1 MPTNVY
7 FDTGTMPEQNLY
19 EDLIIEQ
26 LRIYGQDVYYI
37 PRKMAGTDNI
47 FGEDISSSFEDA
59 YLIEMYIDNTDGYEG
74 EKELMSKFGLD
85 IQDDA
90 TFTVAR
96 RRWEQ
101 FVTVDN
107 NIIESSRPNEGDLI
121 YWAKGKKLFEI
132 TFVDHDDPF
141 YQVHN
146 LPTYKLKCKTF
157 EYSSE
162 VIDTGIAELD
172 NIETDNSLD
181 QMQHQI
187 TLEQTVPFNQ
197 GIRLE
202 GAGQG
207 KIFDASTICYDQ
219 PAGGSF
225 DASTLTFDTSGP
237 FIIMEDET
245 LSGALAVENSVE
257 GADASYIILE
267 TYDIATIDENSQNED
282 FELADDNIL
291 DFTESNPFG
300 DAGMK

>member
-7 FDTGTMPEQNLY
+7 FDTGTRPEQALY

-37 PRKMAGTDNI
+37 PRNMDGVDDI
-47 FGEDISSSFEDA
+47 FGEDKSSSFDDA
-59 YLIEMYIDNTDGYEG
+59 YMIEMYVDNVDGYEG

-101 FVTVDN
+101 FIAVDN
-107 NIIESSRPNEGDLI
+107 NLLVSSRPNEGDLI
-121 YWAKGKKLFEI
+121 FWPKGNKLFEI

-141 YQVHN
+141 YAVQN

-157 EYSSE
+157 EYASE

-172 NIETDNSLD
+172 AIEDNNSLD
-181 QMQHQI
+181 MLSHQL
-187 TLEQTVPFNQ
+187 TLET
-197 GIRLE
+197 E
-202 GAGQG
+202 
-207 KIFDASTICYDQ
+207 T
-219 PAGGSF
+219 GSG
-225 DASTLTFDTSGP
+225 S
-237 FIIMEDET
+237 IIM
-245 LSGALAVENSVE
+245 ENSVE
-257 GADASYIILE
+257 NSAASYIILE
-267 TYDIATIDENSQNED
+267 TYNVSTIDENSQND
-282 FELADDNIL
+282 IFESEDDNVL

>member
-7 FDTGTMPEQNLY
+7 FDTGTKPEQNLY

-26 LRIYGQDVYYI
+26 LRIYGQDCYYI
-37 PRKMAGTDNI
+37 PRNMVSEDKV
-47 FGEDISSSFEDA
+47 FGEDSLSKFEDA
-59 YLIEMYIDNTDGYEG
+59 YMLEMYVDNVDGYEG

-107 NIIESSRPNEGDLI
+107 NIVVSSRPNEGDLV
-121 YWAKGKKLFEI
+121 YWPKGSKLFEI

-157 EYSSE
+157 EYGSE
-162 VIDTGIAELD
+162 DLDTGIAAID
-172 NIETDNSLD
+172 SIETDNSLD
-181 QMQHQI
+181 QLSHQM
-187 TLEQTVPFNQ
+187 TLENATTFNEFFALEEGTPSEGQLTLEDSLLGDKILSETVDNV
-197 GIRLE
+197 GN
-202 GAGQG
+202 
-207 KIFDASTICYDQ
+207 
-219 PAGGSF
+219 
-225 DASTLTFDTSGP
+225 
-237 FIIMEDET
+237 II
-245 LSGALAVENSVE
+245 LENSVE
-257 GADASYIILE
+257 GAEADYIILE
-267 TYDIATIDENSQNED
+267 TYRVDTIDETAQNDLFDSEED
-282 FELADDNIL
+282 TIL

>member
-7 FDTGTMPEQNLY
+7 FDTGTRPEQSLY

-37 PRKMAGTDNI
+37 PRKMAGTDDI

-59 YLIEMYIDNTDGYEG
+59 YLIEMYVDNVDGYEG

-101 FVTVDN
+101 FISIDN
-107 NIIESSRPNEGDLI
+107 NIIESSRPNEGDLV
-121 YWAKGKKLFEI
+121 YWPKGNKLFEI

-157 EYSSE
+157 EYASE

-172 NIETDNSLD
+172 AIETNNSLD
-181 QMQHQI
+181 QMQHQL
-187 TLEQTVPFNQ
+187 TLEQTAVFNQ
-197 GIRLE
+197 EIRLE
-202 GAGQG
+202 SNEGLIELEAALGN
-207 KIFDASTICYDQ
+207 DN
-219 PAGGSF
+219 
-225 DASTLTFDTSGP
+225 
-237 FIIMEDET
+237 IITEDET
-245 LSGALAVENSVE
+245 LSGSLILENTVE
-257 GADASYIILE
+257 GAAASYIVLE

-282 FELADDNIL
+282 FELADDNVL

-300 DAGMK
+300 DAGMR

>member
-7 FDTGTMPEQNLY
+7 FDTGTKPEQNLY

-26 LRIYGQDVYYI
+26 LRIYGQDCYYI
-37 PRKMAGTDNI
+37 PRNMVSEDKV
-47 FGEDISSSFEDA
+47 FGEDSLSKFEDA
-59 YLIEMYIDNTDGYEG
+59 YMLEMYVDNVYGYEC

-107 NIIESSRPNEGDLI
+107 NIVVSSRPNEGDLV
-121 YWAKGKKLFEI
+121 YWPKGSKLFEI

-157 EYSSE
+157 EYGSE
-162 VIDTGIAELD
+162 ALDTGIAAID
-172 NIETDNSLD
+172 SIETDNSLD
-181 QMQHQI
+181 QLSHQM
-187 TLEQTVPFNQ
+187 TLENATTFNEFFALEEGTPSDGQLKLEDSLLGDKIISETVDN
-197 GIRLE
+197 I
-202 GAGQG
+202 
-207 KIFDASTICYDQ
+207 
-219 PAGGSF
+219 GSIV
-225 DASTLTFDTSGP
+225 L
-237 FIIMEDET
+237 
-245 LSGALAVENSVE
+245 ENSVE
-257 GADASYIILE
+257 GAEADYIILE
-267 TYDIATIDENSQNED
+267 TYRVDTIDETAQNDLFDSEED
-282 FELADDNIL
+282 TIL

>member
-7 FDTGTMPEQNLY
+7 FDTGTKPEQALY

-37 PRKMAGTDNI
+37 PRKLAGTDDI
-47 FGEDISSSFEDA
+47 FGEDIGSSFEDA
-59 YLIEMYIDNTDGYEG
+59 YLIEMYMETIDGYEG

-90 TFTVAR
+90 TFVVAR

-101 FVTVDN
+101 FVSIDN
-107 NIIESSRPNEGDLI
+107 NLIESSRPNEGDLI
-121 YWAKGKKLFEI
+121 FFPKASKLFEI

-157 EYSSE
+157 EYGSE

-172 NIETDNSLD
+172 AIEDDNSLD
-181 QMQHQI
+181 QLSHQMS
-187 TLEQTVPFNQ
+187 LEDGT
-197 GIRLE
+197 
-202 GAGQG
+202 
-207 KIFDASTICYDQ
+207 
-219 PAGGSF
+219 GS
-225 DASTLTFDTSGP
+225 
-237 FIIMEDET
+237 IVME
-245 LSGALAVENSVE
+245 NWVE
-257 GADASYIILE
+257 GAEASYIILE
-267 TYDIATIDENSQNED
+267 TYNVGTIDENSQNDD
-282 FELADDNIL
+282 FELEDDNVL

-300 DAGMK
+300 DAGMN

>member
-7 FDTGTMPEQNLY
+7 FDTGTKPEQNLY

-26 LRIYGQDVYYI
+26 LRIYGQDCYYI
-37 PRKMAGTDNI
+37 PRNMVAEDKV
-47 FGEDISSSFEDA
+47 FGEDSLSKFEDA
-59 YLIEMYIDNTDGYEG
+59 YMLEMYVDNVDGYEG

-107 NIIESSRPNEGDLI
+107 NIVVSSRPNEGDLV
-121 YWAKGKKLFEI
+121 YWPKGSKLFEI

-162 VIDTGIAELD
+162 ELDTGIAAID
-172 NIETDNSLD
+172 AIETDNSLD
-181 QMQHQI
+181 QLSHQM
-187 TLEQTVPFNQ
+187 TLENATTFNEFFALEEGTPSDGKLKLEDSLLGDKIISETVDN
-197 GIRLE
+197 I
-202 GAGQG
+202 
-207 KIFDASTICYDQ
+207 
-219 PAGGSF
+219 GS
-225 DASTLTFDTSGP
+225 
-237 FIIMEDET
+237 IVM
-245 LSGALAVENSVE
+245 ENSVE
-257 GADASYIILE
+257 GAEADYIILE
-267 TYDIATIDENSQNED
+267 TYRVDTIDETAQNDLFDSEED
-282 FELADDNIL
+282 TIL

>member
-7 FDTGTMPEQNLY
+7 FDTGTRPEQSLY

-59 YLIEMYIDNTDGYEG
+59 YLIEMYVDNVDGYEG

-101 FVTVDN
+101 FISIDN
-107 NIIESSRPNEGDLI
+107 NIIESSRPNEGDLV
-121 YWAKGKKLFEI
+121 YWPKGNKLFEI

-157 EYSSE
+157 EYASE

-172 NIETDNSLD
+172 AIETNNSLD
-181 QMQHQI
+181 QMQHQL
-187 TLEQTVPFNQ
+187 TLEQTVAFNQ
-197 GIRLE
+197 EIRLE
-202 GAGQG
+202 SNEGLIELEAALGN
-207 KIFDASTICYDQ
+207 DN
-219 PAGGSF
+219 
-225 DASTLTFDTSGP
+225 
-237 FIIMEDET
+237 IITEDET
-245 LSGALAVENSVE
+245 LSGSLILENTVE
-257 GADASYIILE
+257 GADASYIVLE

-282 FELADDNIL
+282 FELADDNVL

-300 DAGMK
+300 DAGMR

>member
-7 FDTGTMPEQNLY
+7 FDTGTKPEQNLY

-26 LRIYGQDVYYI
+26 LRIYGQDCYYI
-37 PRKMAGTDNI
+37 PRNMVAEDKV
-47 FGEDISSSFEDA
+47 FGEDSLSKFEDA
-59 YLIEMYIDNTDGYEG
+59 YMLEMYVDNVDGYEG
-74 EKELMSKFGLD
+74 EKELISKFGLD
-85 IQDDA
+85 ITDDA

-107 NIIESSRPNEGDLI
+107 NIVVSSRPNEGDLV
-121 YWAKGKKLFEI
+121 YWPKGSKLFEI

-162 VIDTGIAELD
+162 ELDTGIAAID
-172 NIETDNSLD
+172 AIETDNSLD
-181 QMQHQI
+181 QLSHQM
-187 TLEQTVPFNQ
+187 TLENSTTFNEFFALEEGTPSDGQLKLEDSLLGDKIISETVDN
-197 GIRLE
+197 I
-202 GAGQG
+202 
-207 KIFDASTICYDQ
+207 
-219 PAGGSF
+219 GS
-225 DASTLTFDTSGP
+225 
-237 FIIMEDET
+237 IVM
-245 LSGALAVENSVE
+245 ENSVE
-257 GADASYIILE
+257 GAEADYIILE
-267 TYDIATIDENSQNED
+267 TYRVDTIDETAQNDLFDSEED
-282 FELADDNIL
+282 TIL

>member
-7 FDTGTMPEQNLY
+7 FDTGTKPEQNLY

-26 LRIYGQDVYYI
+26 LRIYGQDCYYI
-37 PRKMAGTDNI
+37 PRNMVAEDKV
-47 FGEDISSSFEDA
+47 FGEDSLSKFEDA
-59 YLIEMYIDNTDGYEG
+59 YMLEMYVDNVDGYEG

-107 NIIESSRPNEGDLI
+107 NIVVSSRPNEGDLV
-121 YWAKGKKLFEI
+121 YWPKGSKLFEI

-162 VIDTGIAELD
+162 ELDTGIAAID
-172 NIETDNSLD
+172 AIETDNSLD
-181 QMQHQI
+181 QVSHQM
-187 TLEQTVPFNQ
+187 TLENATTFNEFFALEEGTPSDGQLKLEDSLLGDKIISETVDN
-197 GIRLE
+197 I
-202 GAGQG
+202 
-207 KIFDASTICYDQ
+207 
-219 PAGGSF
+219 GS
-225 DASTLTFDTSGP
+225 
-237 FIIMEDET
+237 IVM
-245 LSGALAVENSVE
+245 ENSVE
-257 GADASYIILE
+257 GAEADYIILE
-267 TYDIATIDENSQNED
+267 TYRVDTIDETAQNDLFDSEED
-282 FELADDNIL
+282 TIL

>member
-7 FDTGTMPEQNLY
+7 FDTGTRPEQSLY

-37 PRKMAGTDNI
+37 PRKMAGTDDI

-59 YLIEMYIDNTDGYEG
+59 YLIEMYVDNVDGYEG

-101 FVTVDN
+101 FISIDN
-107 NIIESSRPNEGDLI
+107 NIIESSRPNEGDLV
-121 YWAKGKKLFEI
+121 YWPKGNKLFEI

-157 EYSSE
+157 EYASE

-172 NIETDNSLD
+172 AIETNNSLD
-181 QMQHQI
+181 QMQHQL
-187 TLEQTVPFNQ
+187 TLEQTVAFNQ
-197 GIRLE
+197 EIRLE
-202 GAGQG
+202 SNEGLIELEAALGN
-207 KIFDASTICYDQ
+207 DN
-219 PAGGSF
+219 
-225 DASTLTFDTSGP
+225 
-237 FIIMEDET
+237 IITEDET
-245 LSGALAVENSVE
+245 LSGSLILENTVE
-257 GADASYIILE
+257 GAAASYIVLE

-282 FELADDNIL
+282 FELADDNVL

-300 DAGMK
+300 DAGMR

>member
-7 FDTGTMPEQNLY
+7 FDTGTRPEQYLY

-37 PRKMAGTDNI
+37 PRRLVAEDEL
-47 FGEDISSSFEDA
+47 FGEDGLSKFEDA
-59 YLIEMYIDNTDGYEG
+59 YLIEMYVDNNDGYEG

-101 FVTVDN
+101 FVAVDN
-107 NIIESSRPNEGDLI
+107 NLIVSLRPNEGDLV
-121 YWAKGKKLFEI
+121 YWPKGRKLFEI

-157 EYSSE
+157 EYGSE
-162 VIDTGIAELD
+162 DIDTGIAEID
-172 NIETDNSLD
+172 SVETDNSLD
-181 QMQHQI
+181 QLEYQVS
-187 TLEQTVPFNQ
+187 LEQTGTFNEE
-197 GIRLE
+197 IRLE
-202 GAGQG
+202 DNSGVILDDELGD
-207 KIFDASTICYDQ
+207 KILS
-219 PAGGSF
+219 
-225 DASTLTFDTSGP
+225 
-237 FIIMEDET
+237 EDET
-245 LSGALAVENSVE
+245 HGGSLQVENSVQ
-257 GADASYIILE
+257 GAGASYIVQE
-267 TYDIATIDENSQNED
+267 TYKIDTIDENAMNDFFDSED
-282 FELADDNIL
+282 DTIL

-300 DAGMK
+300 DAGK

>member
-7 FDTGTMPEQNLY
+7 FDTGTKPEQNLY

-26 LRIYGQDVYYI
+26 LRIYGQDCYYI
-37 PRKMAGTDNI
+37 PRNMVSEDKV
-47 FGEDISSSFEDA
+47 FGEDSLSKFEDA
-59 YLIEMYIDNTDGYEG
+59 YMLEMYVDNVDGYEG

-107 NIIESSRPNEGDLI
+107 NIVVSSRPNEGDLV
-121 YWAKGKKLFEI
+121 YWPKGSKLFEI

-157 EYSSE
+157 EYGSE
-162 VIDTGIAELD
+162 DLDTGIAAID
-172 NIETDNSLD
+172 SIETDNSLD
-181 QMQHQI
+181 QLSHQM
-187 TLEQTVPFNQ
+187 TLENATTFNEFFALEEGTPSEGQLTLEDSLLGDKILSETV
-197 GIRLE
+197 
-202 GAGQG
+202 
-207 KIFDASTICYDQ
+207 DQ
-219 PAGGSF
+219 VGSIV
-225 DASTLTFDTSGP
+225 L
-237 FIIMEDET
+237 
-245 LSGALAVENSVE
+245 ENSVE
-257 GADASYIILE
+257 GAEADYIILE
-267 TYDIATIDENSQNED
+267 TYRVDTIDETAQNDLFDSEED
-282 FELADDNIL
+282 TIL

>member
-7 FDTGTMPEQNLY
+7 FDTGTKPEQNLY

-26 LRIYGQDVYYI
+26 LRIYGQDCYYI
-37 PRKMAGTDNI
+37 PRNMVSEDKV
-47 FGEDISSSFEDA
+47 FGEDSLSKFEDA
-59 YLIEMYIDNTDGYEG
+59 YLIEMYVDNVDGYEG

-107 NIIESSRPNEGDLI
+107 NLIVSSRPNERDLV
-121 YWAKGKKLFEI
+121 YWPKGSKLFEI

-141 YQVHN
+141 YAVHN

-162 VIDTGIAELD
+162 ELDTGIAEID
-172 NIETDNSLD
+172 AIEDANSLD
-181 QMQHQI
+181 QLSHQM
-187 TLEQTVPFNQ
+187 TLENATTFTENFALEQ
-197 GIRLE
+197 GTPSDGLLVLE
-202 GAGQG
+202 DSLLGDN
-207 KIFDASTICYDQ
+207 IISESVDNI
-219 PAGGSF
+219 GSIV
-225 DASTLTFDTSGP
+225 L
-237 FIIMEDET
+237 
-245 LSGALAVENSVE
+245 ENNVE
-257 GADASYIILE
+257 GALASYIILE
-267 TYDIATIDENSQNED
+267 TYRVDTIDEGAQNDLFDSEED
-282 FELADDNIL
+282 TIL

-300 DAGMK
+300 DAGK

>member
-7 FDTGTMPEQNLY
+7 FDTGTRPEQHLY

-37 PRKMAGTDNI
+37 PRRLVSEDEL
-47 FGEDISSSFEDA
+47 FGEDGLSKFEDA
-59 YLIEMYIDNTDGYEG
+59 YLIEMYVDNNDGYEG

-101 FVTVDN
+101 FVSVDN
-107 NIIESSRPNEGDLI
+107 NLIVSLRPNEGDLV
-121 YWAKGKKLFEI
+121 YWPKGRKLFEI

-157 EYSSE
+157 EYGSE
-162 VIDTGIAELD
+162 DIDTGIAEID
-172 NIETDNSLD
+172 SVETDNSLD
-181 QMQHQI
+181 QLEYQVS
-187 TLEQTVPFNQ
+187 LEQTGTFNEE
-197 GIRLE
+197 IRLE
-202 GAGQG
+202 DNSGVLLDDELGD
-207 KIFDASTICYDQ
+207 KILS
-219 PAGGSF
+219 
-225 DASTLTFDTSGP
+225 
-237 FIIMEDET
+237 EDET
-245 LSGALAVENSVE
+245 HGCSLEVEGSVQ
-257 GADASYIILE
+257 GADASYIVLE
-267 TYDIATIDENSQNED
+267 TYKVDTIDENAMND
-282 FELADDNIL
+282 FFEREDDNIL